1 MTATV
6 LDVSWALI
14 AIIRDLVTSTA
25 QRPFAVKL
33 SEQNMLNLSASTHTC
48 CDSLDL
54 IRVLRYPLRRSL
66 TAVRRCARPRTLLM
80 PWHDRRQV
88 RYALA
93 RRTVLHLHQGA
104 TPSVR
109 NQGTPERHHR
119 ADEKH

>member
-25 QRPFAVKL
+25 QRPFAAKL

-54 IRVLRYPLRRSL
+54 IRVLPYPLRRSL
-66 TAVRRCARPRTLLM
+66 PAVRRCATSQDAPHAMARP
-80 PWHDRRQV
+80 
-88 RYALA
+88 
-93 RRTVLHLHQGA
+93 
-104 TPSVR
+104 TPSSVR
-109 NQGTPERHHR
+109 LGSTDSPPSTSRRNSKRSQPGDAGTTSPSR
-119 ADEKH
+119 